1 MKTYKWT
8 IHYPIVSEIW
18 EFVGNTPLVEVDGIF
33 FKLEYLNPGGSHKDR
48 MAVSM
53 LLDLVDRK
61 GSGGAIV
68 EATSGCTGVSL
79 SLHGRAM
86 GFDVYIAVKEDASPV
101 KIALMRS
108 LGAKVYT
115 CPNVPPEDPRS
126 IKSVAERIA
135 RETGATFMMQDSNP
149 ANPRGQRR
157 MGEEILESLKRV
169 DVFVMGVG
177 TGGTL
182 TGVGGIL
189 KREFGT
195 KIIAVT
201 SKGSELAKKFGFK
214 DSFEGEV
221 EGYDS
226 HQIPSNLDV
235 SLIDEVYQVSRSE
248 AMEWASRLAERG
260 VLGGMSTGAHY
271 LASLYAK
278 RKYGGTVV
286 TVAADSLLFHPNIL
300 KLDLVS

>member
-1 MKTYKWT
+1 M
-8 IHYPIVSEIW
+8 PEIW
-18 EFVGNTPLVEVDGIF
+18 ERVGNTPLIEADGVF

-53 LLDLVDRK
+53 LLDLIDRR
-61 GSGGAIV
+61 GRGGAVV

-86 GFDVYIAVKEDASPV
+86 GFDVYVAVKEDASPI
-101 KIALMRS
+101 KIALMRR

-126 IKSVAERIA
+126 VKSVAERIA
-135 RETGATFMMQDSNP
+135 EERGATFLMQDSNP
-149 ANPRGQRR
+149 ANPRGQQR
-157 MGEEILESLKRV
+157 MGEEILESLRRV

-177 TGGTL
+177 TGGTI
-182 TGVGGIL
+182 TGVGRLL

-195 KIIAVT
+195 RIIAVT
-201 SKGSELAKKFGFK
+201 SKGSELAKKFGFA

-226 HQIPSNLDV
+226 YHVPANLDL
-235 SLIDEVYQVSRSE
+235 SLVDEVYQVSRAE
-248 AMEWASRLAERG
+248 ALEWASRLAEKG
-260 VLGGMSTGAHY
+260 VMAGMSTGAHY

-286 TVAADSLLFHPNIL
+286 TVAADHILFHPQLL
-300 KLDLVS
+300 K

>member
-1 MKTYKWT
+1 M
-8 IHYPIVSEIW
+8 PEIW
-18 EFVGNTPLVEVDGIF
+18 ECVGNTPIVEVDGIF

-61 GSGGAIV
+61 GRGGAIV

-79 SLHGRAM
+79 SLHGRVM

-101 KIALMRS
+101 KVALMRS

-115 CPNVPPEDPRS
+115 CPNLPPEDPRS

-135 RETGATFMMQDSNP
+135 REKGATFMMQDSNP
-149 ANPRGQRR
+149 ANPRGQQK
-157 MGEEILESLKRV
+157 MGEEILENLKRV

-177 TGGTL
+177 TGGTV
-182 TGVGGIL
+182 TGVGRLL
-189 KREFGT
+189 KKELGT
-195 KIIAVT
+195 RIIAVT
-201 SKGSELAKKFGFK
+201 SRGSELAKRFGLEGR
-214 DSFEGEV
+214 FEGEV

-226 HQIPSNLDV
+226 YQIPKNLDL
-235 SLIDEVYQVSRSE
+235 SLIDEIYQVSREE
-248 AMEWASRLAERG
+248 AIEWASKLATKG

-286 TVAADSLLFHPNIL
+286 TVAADSILFHPQILNIRI
-300 KLDLVS
+300 

>member
-1 MKTYKWT
+1 M
-8 IHYPIVSEIW
+8 PEIW
-18 EFVGNTPLVEVDGIF
+18 ECVGNTPIVDVDGIS

-53 LLDLVDRK
+53 LLDLIDRK
-61 GSGGAIV
+61 GRGGAIV

-86 GFDVYIAVKEDASPV
+86 GFDVYITVKEDSSPV
-101 KIALMRS
+101 KVALMRS

-126 IKSVAERIA
+126 IKSVAKRIA
-135 RETGATFMMQDSNP
+135 EEKGATFLMQDSNP
-149 ANPRGQRR
+149 ANPRGQER
-157 MGEEILESLKRV
+157 MGEEILESLRRV

-177 TGGTL
+177 TGGTI
-182 TGVGGIL
+182 TGVGKLL
-189 KREFGT
+189 KKEFGT

-201 SKGSELAKKFGFK
+201 SKGSELARKFGLSSK
-214 DSFEGEV
+214 FEGEV

-226 HQIPSNLDV
+226 YHIPDNLDL
-235 SLIDEVYQVSRSE
+235 SLVDEVYEVSRAE
-248 AMEWASRLAERG
+248 AIEWASELLKKG
-260 VLGGMSTGAHY
+260 IMGGMSTGAHY

-278 RKYGGTVV
+278 KKYGGTVV
-286 TVAADSLLFHPNIL
+286 TVAADSVLFHPPIL
-300 KLDLVS
+300 NASSGVAAYKLPF